1 MSNSKLFSDFSA
13 VTTKEWKQKIQFDL
27 KGKDYNDTLL
37 WESNEGI
44 HVKPF
49 YNQEDLEDI
58 NLPDLSAQKFSVGQ
72 IIFANDEKKT
82 NSYALKAIKNGT
94 ETIKFIIP
102 NDTINLEALLKDI
115 DIESVKIQ
123 FETLFFSTA
132 YATKFTQLFQ
142 HKNIS
147 LLHDC
152 IHQLASDGNWFSS
165 LDEDFK
171 TFKTICN
178 ITKTFAV
185 KSSLYKN
192 AGAHNIQELAYT
204 LAHLTEYLQQINLD
218 EDLKN
223 ETFNIHITCAVGTN
237 YFFEIAKIR
246 ALRWL
251 CESVIEDFSISARL
265 YINATPTTRNKTLY
279 DYNTNML
286 RTTTECMSS
295 ILGNAD
301 TIFNLPYDAVYHK
314 SNAFGE
320 RISRNQLLILKHE
333 SYFNEVANA
342 SDGAYYIES
351 LTQQLAE
358 KSLSLFKEIEASGGF
373 ITQLISGT
381 IQRKIKENAQK
392 EQLQFNEK
400 KLVLLG
406 SNKFANPE
414 DQMKDHLELFPFVK
428 QNPRKTLIEPIIT
441 RRISENYEQERLKQE
456 QNN

>member
-1 MSNSKLFSDFSA
+1 MSNSNLFSDFSE
-13 VTTKEWKQKIQFDL
+13 VSTKEWKQKIQFDL

-49 YNQEDLEDI
+49 YNQDDLAQLQ
-58 NLPDLSAQKFSVGQ
+58 LPELNADTFSIGQ
-72 IIFANDEKKT
+72 VIYVNDEKKS
-82 NSYALKAIKNGT
+82 NSNALNGIKNGA

-102 NDTINLEALLKDI
+102 DDNIDLEVVLKEVALDQINI
-115 DIESVKIQ
+115 HI
-123 FETLFFSTA
+123 ETLFLSEDYVKK
-132 YATKFTQLFQ
+132 YATLFQ

-152 IHQLASDGNWFSS
+152 IYQLVKDGNWFSS
-165 LDEDFK
+165 KEEDFRQ
-171 TFKTICN
+171 FKAICK

-185 KSSLYKN
+185 NGTLYKN
-192 AGAHNIQELAYT
+192 AGANHIQELAYIIGQ
-204 LAHLTEYLQQINLD
+204 LTEYLNLIN
-218 EDLKN
+218 EDDSLKN
-223 ETFNIHITCAVGTN
+223 QSYSIHINCAIGSN
-237 YFFEIAKIR
+237 YFFEIAKLR

-251 CESVIEDFSISARL
+251 SESLLEDFSIKAEL
-265 YINATPTTRNKTLY
+265 LINATPTSRNKTLY

-286 RTTTECMSS
+286 RTTTECMSA
-295 ILGNAD
+295 ILGNAN
-301 TIFNLPYDAVYHK
+301 TIFNLPYDAIYHK

-320 RISRNQLLILKHE
+320 RIARNQLLILKHE
-333 SYFNEVANA
+333 SYFNEVSNA
-342 SDGAYYIES
+342 SDGSYYIEN
-351 LTQQLAE
+351 LTHQFAE
-358 KSLSLFKEIEASGGF
+358 KSLAIFKEIEASGGY

-406 SNKFANPE
+406 SNKFANSE
-414 DQMKDHLELFPFVK
+414 DLMKDQLELYPFVK
-428 QNPRKTLIEPIIT
+428 QNPRKTLIEPIIA

-456 QNN
+456 